1 MKFQQLL
8 YVREVAR
15 SNLNVSQA
23 SKNLYTSQPGI
34 SKQIKL
40 LEEEL
45 GIELFERSGKHLV
58 AITPIGKRILEQI
71 EEILALVDGIKH
83 AATEFSN
90 EDYGSLA
97 IATTHTQA
105 KFTLPPV
112 VDKFVKKYPNVSFQM
127 NQCTPDESV
136 EMAAK
141 GEVDLAIWTETSE
154 KGETL
159 IKLPAYKWSRS
170 LIVPKGHPLADVT
183 KPKLK
188 HLAEFPIVTYV
199 FGFTGSNDLDRAFF
213 ERGLK
218 ANVVFTATDADV
230 IKTYVKQGIGVG
242 IIASMAFNDI
252 EDKDLVAINANH
264 LFDSGTTY
272 IGFRRGTYL
281 RSHLYEF
288 IQMFAPHL
296 KTELIAKACATKSK
310 KELDKIFESI
320 KLIRR

>member
-1 MKFQQLL
+1 MYLYSINWKNQKTIYNFLYKFTFFYNFRLYNKYMKFQQLL

-170 LIVPKGHPLADVT
+170 LIVPK
-183 KPKLK
+183 
-188 HLAEFPIVTYV
+188 
-199 FGFTGSNDLDRAFF
+199 
-213 ERGLK
+213 
-218 ANVVFTATDADV
+218 V
-230 IKTYVKQGIGVG
+230 ILLL
-242 IIASMAFNDI
+242 M
-252 EDKDLVAINANH
+252 
-264 LFDSGTTY
+264 
-272 IGFRRGTYL
+272 
-281 RSHLYEF
+281 
-288 IQMFAPHL
+288 
-296 KTELIAKACATKSK
+296 
-310 KELDKIFESI
+310 
-320 KLIRR
+320 

>member
-105 KFTLPPV
+105 KFTLPLV
-112 VDKFVKKYPNVSFQM
+112 VVLDDINAEHSH
-127 NQCTPDESV
+127 
-136 EMAAK
+136 
-141 GEVDLAIWTETSE
+141 I
-154 KGETL
+154 
-159 IKLPAYKWSRS
+159 
-170 LIVPKGHPLADVT
+170 PLARLPDFV
-183 KPKLK
+183 
-188 HLAEFPIVTYV
+188 ADEF
-199 FGFTGSNDLDRAFF
+199 SQ
-213 ERGLK
+213 RGQCALLCS
-218 ANVVFTATDADV
+218 
-230 IKTYVKQGIGVG
+230 IG
-242 IIASMAFNDI
+242 
-252 EDKDLVAINANH
+252 
-264 LFDSGTTY
+264 
-272 IGFRRGTYL
+272 
-281 RSHLYEF
+281 
-288 IQMFAPHL
+288 
-296 KTELIAKACATKSK
+296 
-310 KELDKIFESI
+310 
-320 KLIRR
+320 